1 MSDEIIL
8 KGLIKRDQEAWNMLV
23 NKYSKRIYN
32 IALNFAGNADDASD
46 ITQDVFLKIY
56 NNINKFKEDRNLSS
70 WVLKLTKNHCI
81 DCWRK
86 NRKNRLRRE
95 LDENTC
101 SEDDTPE
108 ETAIKQG
115 EIQSLRKKL
124 ECLEPEARLMIIM
137 RDIQDQSYQ
146 EIADHLNIPLGT
158 AKSRINRA
166 RLKLAKVLM
175 ERGKNGM

>member
-1 MSDEIIL
+1 M
-8 KGLIKRDQEAWNMLV
+8 LI

-32 IALNFAGNADDASD
+32 IALNFAGNSDDASD

-56 NNINKFKEDRNLSS
+56 NNIYKFKEDRSINS
-70 WVLKLTKNHCI
+70 WILKLTKNHCI

-101 SEDDTPE
+101 SNEVTPE
-108 ETAIKQG
+108 ERAIKNA
-115 EIQSLRKKL
+115 EIKSLREKL
-124 ECLEPEARLMIIM
+124 DYLGPEARLVIIM
-137 RDIQDQSYQ
+137 RDIQDHSYQ

-158 AKSRINRA
+158 TKSRINRA
-166 RLKLAKVLM
+166 RLKLAKILM
-175 ERGKNGM
+175 GREKNGL

>member
-1 MSDEIIL
+1 
-8 KGLIKRDQEAWNMLV
+8 MLV